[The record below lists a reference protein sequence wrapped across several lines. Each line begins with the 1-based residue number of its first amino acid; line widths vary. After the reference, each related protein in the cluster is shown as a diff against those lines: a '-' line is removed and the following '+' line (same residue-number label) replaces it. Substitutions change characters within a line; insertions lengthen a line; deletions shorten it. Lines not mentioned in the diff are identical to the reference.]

1 MFSDCVLRQSGRCC
15 LQDGRP
21 QRTDAAAELEA
32 APTPPPSFTLV
43 GGRGYWQGGG
53 ARGVHLTAL
62 QVRQSRCSFAEQD
75 MKFGI
80 ETHFLFFYRTA
91 VRAGQKRL
99 LWLRQ
104 AWSEKSSKFESKD
117 EKTFSKPLKATAKH
131 CHFHEEQAGH
141 CSLQSKM
148 DKCVHLFS
156 FIISSPKHDLVL

>member
-1 MFSDCVLRQSGRCC
+1 M
-15 LQDGRP
+15 
-21 QRTDAAAELEA
+21 
-32 APTPPPSFTLV
+32 
-43 GGRGYWQGGG
+43 
-53 ARGVHLTAL
+53 HLTAL

-80 ETHFLFFYRTA
+80 ETHFLFFLQDSCSSRTEETA
-91 VRAGQKRL
+91 VAE
-99 LWLRQ
+99 
-104 AWSEKSSKFESKD
+104 AKFESKD
-117 EKTFSKPLKATAKH
+117 EKTFSKAPKATAKH